1 VPFKRSVTAM
11 DDKQTEKLY
20 NHVLGL
26 AELGSV
32 STLDEQKAI
41 LNQQKSKDVD
51 DYIGQVRVKD
61 FFPHFR

>member
-41 LNQQKSKDVD
+41 LN
-51 DYIGQVRVKD
+51 
-61 FFPHFR
+61 

>member
-1 VPFKRSVTAM
+1 M